1 MYLAKD
7 LYKAISY
14 GDQDTLMPLE
24 KAVVNASAEWMVS
37 LMCSK
42 AVEPKLEQVQRDTTR
57 RIKKKRHLF

>member
-24 KAVVNASAEWMVS
+24 KVVNASAE
-37 LMCSK
+37 
-42 AVEPKLEQVQRDTTR
+42 
-57 RIKKKRHLF
+57 

>member
-14 GDQDTLMPLE
+14 GDQDMLMQLE
-24 KAVVNASAEWMVS
+24 KAVVNANAEWTVS

-42 AVEPKLEQVQRDTTR
+42 AAEPELEQVQRGTMR
-57 RIKKKRHLF
+57 RIKEKGHLF